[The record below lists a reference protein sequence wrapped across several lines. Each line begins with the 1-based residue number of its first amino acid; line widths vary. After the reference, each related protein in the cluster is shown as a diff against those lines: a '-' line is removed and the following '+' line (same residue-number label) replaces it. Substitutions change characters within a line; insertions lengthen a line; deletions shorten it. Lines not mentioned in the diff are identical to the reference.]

1 MGLNQQPMCAWSH
14 ESGEVTLTVCMN
26 IHRAVHHNNST
37 RHRTAFTV
45 PHDTAQPSVNL
56 PRLNRRK
63 TWIKMCLSCLK
74 LWLLDDKASSNVCTS
89 SSMRKRGSLFS
100 IHSEKSWRSDGNTQQ
115 PMYTVIS
122 GQMPTSKLK
131 SWRSN
136 IRIFL
141 KTYNFEYAENEM
153 KFESYIWKRIYRRY
167 KKKVQYL
174 LFRWS
179 DMTPI
184 PSCCQC
190 EHWNPHL

>member
-74 LWLLDDKASSNVCTS
+74 LWLLDDKASSNVHLQQHAE
-89 SSMRKRGSLFS
+89 KRQSVLHPQREELTFRWEHTTAGVYRDFRANAHIQTKVLKEQ
-100 IHSEKSWRSDGNTQQ
+100 HS
-115 PMYTVIS
+115 Y
-122 GQMPTSKLK
+122 
-131 SWRSN
+131 
-136 IRIFL
+136 FL
-141 KTYNFEYAENEM
+141 KDIQLWM
-153 KFESYIWKRIYRRY
+153 GRK
-167 KKKVQYL
+167 
-174 LFRWS
+174 
-179 DMTPI
+179 
-184 PSCCQC
+184 
-190 EHWNPHL
+190 